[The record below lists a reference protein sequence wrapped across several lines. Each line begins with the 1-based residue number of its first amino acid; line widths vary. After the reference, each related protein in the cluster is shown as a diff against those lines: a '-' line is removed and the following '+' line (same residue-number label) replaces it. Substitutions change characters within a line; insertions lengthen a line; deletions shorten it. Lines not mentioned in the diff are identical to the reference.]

1 MDEDQK
7 KVEISFLTNG
17 PTQYDYLREQFQDLI
32 KKFNLELQQISK
44 MFDIPTNEINNLMKG
59 SITITDEKF
68 EEIEYKLTMLN
79 FGFEGFNAKNRVK
92 SILNRLLTEYELS
105 TESLSKIINVA
116 EKELIDFK
124 EDQLLE
130 KNIEIEICV
139 NIIML
144 NFTLHK

>member
-1 MDEDQK
+1 MDENQE

-17 PTQYDYLREQFQDLI
+17 PTQSDYIREQFQVLI
-32 KKFNLELQQISK
+32 KKFNLGLQQLSK
-44 MFDIPTNEINNLMKG
+44 LFDIPINEIENIMND
-59 SITITDEKF
+59 SITITNEKF

-79 FGFEGFNAKNRVK
+79 FGFDDFNAKDRVK
-92 SILNRLLTEYELS
+92 SILNSLLVEYEIT

-130 KNIEIEICV
+130 RTIEIEICV

-144 NFTLHK
+144 NFVLHK

>member
-1 MDEDQK
+1 MDENQK

-17 PTQYDYLREQFQDLI
+17 PIQSDYIREQFQVLI
-32 KKFNLELQQISK
+32 KKFNLGLQQLSK
-44 MFDIPTNEINNLMKG
+44 MFDIPINEIENIMND
-59 SITITDEKF
+59 SITITNEKF
-68 EEIEYKLTMLN
+68 EEIEYKITMLN
-79 FGFEGFNAKNRVK
+79 FGFDDFNAKDRVK
-92 SILNRLLTEYELS
+92 SILNSLLVEYEIT

-130 KNIEIEICV
+130 RTIEIEICV

-144 NFTLHK
+144 NFVLHK